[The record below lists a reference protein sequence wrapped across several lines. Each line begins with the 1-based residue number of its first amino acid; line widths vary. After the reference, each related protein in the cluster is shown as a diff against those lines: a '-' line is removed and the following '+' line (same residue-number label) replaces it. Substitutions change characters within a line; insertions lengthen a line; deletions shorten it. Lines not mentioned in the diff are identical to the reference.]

1 MWVRGPLKSKSIE
14 LHDHRKRFLTYAPI
28 SNYMKNVRDFQFF
41 MDKYFMLNKKDG
53 FNMLL
58 EMLIHW

>member
-1 MWVRGPLKSKSIE
+1 MTTEK
-14 LHDHRKRFLTYAPI
+14 API

-58 EMLIHW
+58 EMLIHG